1 MNETVPPSPRRY
13 DWRVIVHLALR
24 HKRRLWLAQL
34 IALLAALAA
43 VPVPL
48 LIPTLVDEVLL
59 HHPGPVTA
67 FIDLWL
73 PDGWLPPP
81 WRGPVWYIV
90 VVLLVSVLLRLTALG
105 FNVWQ
110 TRQFTEISKDVIFR
124 LRSSLLRRLER
135 ISMAEYESLG
145 SGTVVTHLVTD
156 LDTLDNFL
164 GVTISRSLIAL
175 LTILGTAA
183 ILLWIHWPL
192 ALFILCLNPLVIYF
206 TKALGKRVK
215 QLKKEENSALE
226 VFQQALTETL
236 DAIQQIRASNRE
248 RYYFHRLVDHAAEVR
263 THATHYTWKSDA
275 LSRLSFVVFLHGVDL
290 FRATAMGMVLF
301 SDLTI
306 GQMLAV
312 FGYLWFMMSPI
323 QELLG
328 IQYAFYSAQA
338 ALTRINRLLDLKQE
352 PRYPHLAN
360 PFKGRRTVGV
370 AVENL
375 HFSYGNRENHEVL
388 KGVSLDI
395 EAGEKIALVGAS
407 GGGKST
413 LVQVLIGLYTPS
425 SGMVYYDGVPID
437 RIGMDVVRE
446 HVVTVLQHPVLFN
459 DTIRANL
466 TLGRELSPSSLWRA
480 LEIAQIADTV
490 ASLPQGLDTVIG
502 RSGMRLSGGQRQRL
516 AIARM
521 ILTDPSV
528 VILDEATSALDT
540 ETEQRLHAA
549 LAGFLR
555 QRTTLIVAHRLSAV
569 KQADRVV
576 VFEDG
581 RICEQG
587 GHDDLIALGGLYA
600 KLYGERQQALM

>member
-1 MNETVPPSPRRY
+1 MTSSPQRY
-13 DWRVIVHLALR
+13 DWRLIIQMALR
-24 HKRRLWLAQL
+24 HKRHLWWAQF
-34 IALLAALAA
+34 IALLAAVAA

-59 HHPGPVTA
+59 HHPGPVTG
-67 FIDLWL
+67 FIDRWL
-73 PDGWLPPP
+73 PADWLPSQ
-81 WRGPVWYIV
+81 WQGAIWYIV
-90 VVLLVSVLLRLTALG
+90 VVLMVSVLLRLLALI

-110 TRQFTEISKDVIFR
+110 TRQFTEISKDLIYR
-124 LRSSLLRRLER
+124 LRSSLLQRLER
-135 ISMAEYESLG
+135 VSMAEYESLG

-175 LTILGTAA
+175 LTIIGTAA

-215 QLKKEENSALE
+215 QLKKKENAALE
-226 VFQQALTETL
+226 IFQQALTETL
-236 DAIQQIRASNRE
+236 DAIQQIRSSNRE
-248 RYYFHRLVDHAAEVR
+248 HYYFQRLVDHAAEVK
-263 THATHYTWKSDA
+263 THAAHYTWKSDA
-275 LSRLSFVVFLHGVDL
+275 LNRLSFVVFLHGVDL

-338 ALTRINRLLDLKQE
+338 ALARINRLLELRQE

-360 PFKGRRTVGV
+360 PFKRKRTVGI

-375 HFSYGNRENHEVL
+375 HFTYGSRENHEVL
-388 KGVSLDI
+388 KGVSLEI
-395 EAGEKIALVGAS
+395 RAGEKIALVGAS

-413 LVQVLIGLYTPS
+413 LVQVLIGLYSPT
-425 SGMVYYDGVPID
+425 SGMVYYDGVPVN

-466 TLGRELSPSSLWRA
+466 SLGRNLDQRLLWKA

-490 ASLPQGLDTVIG
+490 AALPNKLDTVIG

-521 ILTDPSV
+521 ILMEPSV

-549 LAGFLR
+549 LAEFL
-555 QRTTLIVAHRLSAV
+555 QHRTTLIVAHRLSAV

-581 RICEQG
+581 QICEQG
-587 GHDDLIALGGLYA
+587 GHDDLIAQGGLYA
-600 KLYGERQQALM
+600 KLYGERQQALL